1 MDTQRLVYING
12 GFVPEAE
19 ATVSVFDRGFL
30 YGDGTFETM
39 RSYGG
44 RIFRLS
50 EHMERLEQSTRILGL
65 RLGHTREKQ
74 LSEIC
79 ERLLERNG
87 LSDAIIRISVTRG
100 VSAGGIGTSRAGEP
114 TIVAFARPPAPLPP
128 GAYTEGV
135 STKIVS
141 IRRIASEAL
150 DSRVKPMNFLNYI
163 LARAE
168 AEAAGAYE
176 AIMLNSARNIA
187 EASTGNVF
195 FASAEKLFT
204 PRLECDILPG
214 ITRATV
220 LELAAGLGMECEER
234 RIEPSEIAA
243 VSECFLTNSGVELI
257 PVTRIDDSTV
267 GDGRPGPIHARLHEA
282 YRKLTQEE

>member
-1 MDTQRLVYING
+1 MDTQRFVYING
-12 GFVPEAE
+12 DFVSEAE
-19 ATVSVFDRGFL
+19 AKVSVFDRGFL
-30 YGDGTFETM
+30 YGDGAFETM
-39 RSYGG
+39 RSYDG

-50 EHMERLEQSTRILGL
+50 DHMQRLEQSARILGL
-65 RLGHTREKQ
+65 RLGHSRER
-74 LSEIC
+74 LAEIC
-79 ERLLERNG
+79 EDLLEQNN

-100 VSAGGIGTSRAGEP
+100 VSTGGIGVSSAGEP
-114 TIVAFARPPAPLPP
+114 TIVAFARPPAPLPE
-128 GAYTEGV
+128 GAHSQGV

-141 IRRIASEAL
+141 IRRVASEAL

-176 AIMLNSARNIA
+176 AIMLNSVGNVA

-195 FASAEKLFT
+195 FVAAGKLIT
-204 PRLECDILPG
+204 PHTDCDILPG

-220 LELAAGLGMECEER
+220 IELAAGLGIDCEER
-234 RIEPSEIAA
+234 IIHPSEITD

-257 PVTRIDDSTV
+257 PVTRIDDSRV
-267 GDGRPGPIHARLHEA
+267 GDGKPGPITARLHEA
-282 YRKLTQEE
+282 YRKLTQEG